1 MSFIASLIRA
11 LFFKK
16 QKAPDGAQEVSP
28 VKAATVAGSIIAA
41 IMAFVQPWEGR
52 RFVAYQD
59 VVGVWT
65 ICDGHTKGVKQGD
78 TATPEQCDKWLA
90 EEIAEFNAGVRGCVT
105 RPMKP
110 NQEVAFTSL
119 AYNIG
124 ITGFCMGGS
133 YALMLP
139 CVNPEIKAAGA
150 RIDQLAVQVVDGV
163 ADARAD
169 FARQADRKSVV

>member
-1 MSFIASLIRA
+1 MNFLVSLLRS

-16 QKAPDGAQEVSP
+16 QAAPDGAREVSP
-28 VKAATVAGSIIAA
+28 VKTATVAGSIIAA

-52 RFVAYQD
+52 RYVAYQD

-124 ITGFCMGGS
+124 ITGFCGSTAVKRFNAGDDSGACEAIKLWNKAGGRVI
-133 YALMLP
+133 AGL
-139 CVNPEIKAAGA
+139 VN
-150 RIDQLAVQVVDGV
+150 R
-163 ADARAD
+163 
-169 FARQADRKSVV
+169 RQAESDLCATG